1 MNEIK
6 KKETRIRDFL
16 KERSFEAYDLD
27 DKPVGTI
34 ASNNRGDMWGMAPFC
49 RANGIEEN
57 DILSIEFDI
66 AAGKAYLYQTVLSG
80 ILDDI
85 E

>member
-1 MNEIK
+1 M
-6 KKETRIRDFL
+6 
-16 KERSFEAYDLD
+16 
-27 DKPVGTI
+27 G
-34 ASNNRGDMWGMAPFC
+34 PFC
-49 RANGIEEN
+49 VANGMEEN

-66 AAGKAYLYQTVLSG
+66 AGGKAYLYQSVLSE